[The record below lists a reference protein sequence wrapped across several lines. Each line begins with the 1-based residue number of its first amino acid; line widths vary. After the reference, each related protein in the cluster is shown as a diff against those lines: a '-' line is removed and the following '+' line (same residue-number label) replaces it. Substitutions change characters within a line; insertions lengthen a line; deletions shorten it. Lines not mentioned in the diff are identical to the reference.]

1 MNIVILYGKVVSQI
15 DFKFIYNRYNKKNTY
30 TSIAQCEVMLENNSI
45 ITIYGY
51 DDVAD
56 FMYRKL
62 NKNVNILIEGAIGN
76 NMMIKVESVL
86 ND

>member
-1 MNIVILYGKVVSQI
+1 
-15 DFKFIYNRYNKKNTY
+15 
-30 TSIAQCEVMLENNSI
+30 MLENNTI

-76 NMMIKVESVL
+76 NMMIKVEFVL